1 MNNVKNTYIR
11 LFLICVVVLL
21 GTILTIIGWI
31 ARYRL
36 NIYNVGQGSEITF
49 FLSEPH
55 GRKGEMW
62 KISFYGKD
70 LYISCHIDDL
80 FQQKQ
85 YYSLLTAQQ
94 IEILNRNLFKITR
107 KSAIPLLKWSLT
119 IWKTLKV
126 RPQVPLLLENT
137 HPAYLIFDRVIYL
150 STLPTYRI
158 KEGDTLSS
166 IALELFGDIKK
177 NQEILS
183 VNPLLDENAIQA
195 GRTIRLPE

>member
-1 MNNVKNTYIR
+1 MNVKNTCIR
-11 LFLICVVVLL
+11 LCLICVVVLL
-21 GTILTIIGWI
+21 GIIFAIGELI
-31 ARYRL
+31 AHYRL

-49 FLSEPH
+49 FLLEPH
-55 GRKGEMW
+55 GRKEEMW

-70 LYISCHIDDL
+70 QYISCHIHKL

-85 YYSLLTAQQ
+85 YNSLLTAEQ

-107 KSAIPLLKWSLT
+107 KSAIPLLRWYLT
-119 IWKTLKV
+119 IWKTPKV
-126 RPQVPLLLENT
+126 RPQVPLLLDVN
-137 HPAYLIFDRVIYL
+137 HPAYPIFDRVIYL

-158 KEGDTLSS
+158 KEGETLSS
-166 IALELFGDIKK
+166 IALELFGDRKK
-177 NQEILS
+177 IQEILS